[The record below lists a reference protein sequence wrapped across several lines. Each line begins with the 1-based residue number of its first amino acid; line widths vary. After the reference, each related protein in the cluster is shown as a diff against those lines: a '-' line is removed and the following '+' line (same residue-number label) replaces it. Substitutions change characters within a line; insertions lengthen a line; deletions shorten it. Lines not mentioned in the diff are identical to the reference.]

1 MTRQWLPWRAS
12 KAGTERGDQFKARR
26 FITRHDVEDA
36 ATSNHAI
43 RLQGRDVITSEAAQ
57 RAADLGVRIERDDA
71 SAWASGSSAKASSSA
86 PSAAPTLATSDADLR
101 RAVRA
106 AVVAELGS
114 EPAQLDAVIDEVMK
128 SRSR

>member
-1 MTRQWLPWRAS
+1 MAMNDHDRP
-12 KAGTERGDQFKARR
+12 ERRR

-36 ATSNHAI
+36 AASGQPI
-43 RLQGRDVITSEAAQ
+43 RLRGRDVITGEAAQ
-57 RAADLGVRIERDDA
+57 RAADLGVRIERDQTA
-71 SAWASGSSAKASSSA
+71 GTTRGSVATAGSSTA
-86 PSAAPTLATSDADLR
+86 PPAAATRETSDADLR

-114 EPAQLDAVIDEVMK
+114 EAPGLDQAIDRVMK

>member
-1 MTRQWLPWRAS
+1 M
-12 KAGTERGDQFKARR
+12 AGTEHGEQFTRRR

-36 ATSNHAI
+36 AASGQPV

-57 RAADLGVRIERDDA
+57 RAADLDVRIDRDKA
-71 SAWASGSSAKASSSA
+71 VKGAPGSSRSPG
-86 PSAAPTLATSDADLR
+86 PSLRRDPAVPVPPAAATPVVSEADLR

-114 EPAQLDAVIDEVMK
+114 EPVQLDAVIDRVLK
-128 SRSR
+128 ARSK